1 MMIGASYFP
10 YSSDIIIS
18 KIPLESMQS
27 AEPGTKCQQSCLTA
41 NDFYKLLREKNVSFN
56 YLFFLW
62 LDLVKVCVL
71 EKKGN

>member
-1 MMIGASYFP
+1 
-10 YSSDIIIS
+10 
-18 KIPLESMQS
+18 MQS
-27 AEPGTKCQQSCLTA
+27 ASPGLNVTELLTA

-71 EKKGN
+71 EKRELALEVFQVQ